1 MLFLVLCK
9 VDFIRNSILT
19 ILKDTIPEKS
29 HKNTGHYDN
38 LKMILKIKFVLTVL
52 FLIFFIPSFVC
63 SQVFEEFEVDKE
75 GEEKQEQKDSNIYPY
90 VGSWKLNG
98 YGAFQDSTT
107 LDTLLDYFQVYHPVF
122 INSITSTFVGNYGTP
137 AINNDF
143 FDRNTNVDFFF
154 LQSREDYLLTP
165 AAIQYYNTRT
175 PYTRLDF
182 GQSGHRSIKNETRF
196 NVFHSQNVNPFLNFT
211 LRMNMA
217 KSAGQYN
224 AQEAKNNFITLYSSY
239 NTENWSIYSGFIT
252 NTVKNNENGGLT
264 EDALLFNGADSELL
278 NTNLNASKSGFTGT
292 YYFANG
298 EYRIGKITSTEED
311 SSIFRPILGI
321 MLSTQYERHLQ
332 EFVDEEEAGNTFFNN
347 TYFGSDYLKDSI
359 RFNKLSNVFQLK
371 QYENANRKT
380 SFGKRAYLGT
390 EFVKTTTPGP
400 DTTRIGSIILPGY
413 KSIVKDYT
421 NIYLGGG
428 IFREVGKFWT
438 WNFDGTIYLIG
449 PKAGQTELSGIIS
462 KPFTVLKD
470 TLASL
475 VLTGSINNTVADYFQ
490 EEFYS
495 NHYRWNNDFSMEQRM
510 DVNGSIISPK
520 FKLKLSGN
528 YAIINNYIYNNY
540 EGIPSQTGKELLVF
554 SAFADKDFNHRN
566 LHFRVRALWQKASN
580 EEVIHLP
587 DLSAF
592 VSAYYKFVISK
603 VMFTQIGVDTRYNT
617 KYYADAYSPA
627 TGLFYLQN
635 EKKYGNYPYIDVYA
649 NLRLKRT
656 RVFFKMINIGTNF
669 LDTEYMMA
677 PHYPMPR
684 SSFRF
689 GISWLFYD

>member
-1 MLFLVLCK
+1 MLFLVLCQ
-9 VDFIRNSILT
+9 VGFIRNSILL
-19 ILKDTIPEKS
+19 ILKSTIHKKS
-29 HKNTGHYDN
+29 HENTGLYDN
-38 LKMILKIKFVLTVL
+38 LKMILKTKFILTVL
-52 FLIFFIPSFVC
+52 FLVFFVPSFVC
-63 SQVFEEFEVDKE
+63 SQVFEEFEADTE
-75 GEEKQEQKDSNIYPY
+75 GEEKKEVKENNIYPY
-90 VGSWKLNG
+90 VGNWKLSG

-122 INSITSTFVGNYGTP
+122 INSLTSTFVGNYGTP

-154 LQSREDYLLTP
+154 LQTREDYLLTP
-165 AAIQYYNTRT
+165 SAIQYYNTRT

-182 GQSGHRSIKNETRF
+182 GQSGHRTIKNETRF

-211 LRMNMA
+211 LRINMA

-239 NTENWSIYSGFIT
+239 NTDKWSIYSGFIT

-264 EDALLFNGADSELL
+264 DDALLFNGADSELL
-278 NTNLNASKSGFTGT
+278 NTNLNASKSGFKGT
-292 YYFANG
+292 FYFANG
-298 EYRIGKITSTEED
+298 EYRIGKFTSSGED
-311 SSIFRPILGI
+311 SSVFRPILGI
-321 MLSTQYERHLQ
+321 LLSSQYERHLQ
-332 EFVDEEEAGNTFFNN
+332 EFVDEEEDGNIFFQN
-347 TYFGSDYLKDSI
+347 TYYGNNYIKDSI
-359 RFNKLSNVFQLK
+359 RFNKLNNVFQLK
-371 QYENANRKT
+371 QYENPERKT
-380 SFGKRAYLGT
+380 SFGTRAFLGIDFINT
-390 EFVKTTTPGP
+390 LSPGP
-400 DTTRIGSIILPGY
+400 DTLVF
-413 KSIVKDYT
+413 KSVT
-421 NIYLGGG
+421 NNYSNLYAGGG
-428 IFREVGKFWT
+428 IFREKGKFWT
-438 WNFDGTIYLIG
+438 WNFDGKIYFIG
-449 PKAGQTELSGIIS
+449 RKAGQTELSGIIS

-510 DVNGSIISPK
+510 FVNGSIISPK

-540 EGIPSQTGKELLVF
+540 QGIPSQTGKELLVF

-566 LHFRVRALWQKASN
+566 LHFRVRALWQKASD
-580 EEVIHLP
+580 EEYIHLP

-617 KYYADAYSPA
+617 KYYADAYSPS

-669 LDTEYMMA
+669 LDTEYMTT

>member
-1 MLFLVLCK
+1 MLFLVLCQ
-9 VDFIRNSILT
+9 VGFIRNSILL
-19 ILKDTIPEKS
+19 ILKSTIHKKS
-29 HKNTGHYDN
+29 HKNTGLYDN
-38 LKMILKIKFVLTVL
+38 LKMILKTKFILTVL
-52 FLIFFIPSFVC
+52 FLVFFVPSFVC
-63 SQVFEEFEVDKE
+63 SQVFEEFEADTE
-75 GEEKQEQKDSNIYPY
+75 GEEKKEVKENNIYPY
-90 VGSWKLNG
+90 VGNWKLSG

-122 INSITSTFVGNYGTP
+122 INSLTSTFVGNYGTP

-154 LQSREDYLLTP
+154 LQTREDYLLTP
-165 AAIQYYNTRT
+165 SAIQYYNTRT

-182 GQSGHRSIKNETRF
+182 GQSGHRTIKNETRF

-211 LRMNMA
+211 LRINMA

-239 NTENWSIYSGFIT
+239 NTDKWSIYSGFIT

-264 EDALLFNGADSELL
+264 DDALLFNGADSELL
-278 NTNLNASKSGFTGT
+278 NTNLNASKSGFKGT
-292 YYFANG
+292 FYFANG
-298 EYRIGKITSTEED
+298 EYRIGKFTSSGED
-311 SSIFRPILGI
+311 SSVFRPILGI
-321 MLSTQYERHLQ
+321 LLSSQYERHLQ
-332 EFVDEEEAGNTFFNN
+332 EFVDEEEDGNIFFQN
-347 TYFGSDYLKDSI
+347 TYYGNNYIKDSI
-359 RFNKLSNVFQLK
+359 RFNKLNNVFQLK
-371 QYENANRKT
+371 QYENPERKT
-380 SFGKRAYLGT
+380 SFGTRAFLGIDFINT
-390 EFVKTTTPGP
+390 LSPGP
-400 DTTRIGSIILPGY
+400 DTLVF
-413 KSIVKDYT
+413 KSVT
-421 NIYLGGG
+421 NNYSNLYAGGG
-428 IFREVGKFWT
+428 IFREKGKFWT
-438 WNFDGTIYLIG
+438 WNFDGKIYFIG
-449 PKAGQTELSGIIS
+449 RKAGQTELSGIIS

-510 DVNGSIISPK
+510 FVNGSIISPK

-540 EGIPSQTGKELLVF
+540 QGIPSQTGKELLVF

-566 LHFRVRALWQKASN
+566 LHFRVRALWQKASD
-580 EEVIHLP
+580 EEYIHLP

-617 KYYADAYSPA
+617 KYYADAYSPS

-669 LDTEYMMA
+669 LDTEYITT